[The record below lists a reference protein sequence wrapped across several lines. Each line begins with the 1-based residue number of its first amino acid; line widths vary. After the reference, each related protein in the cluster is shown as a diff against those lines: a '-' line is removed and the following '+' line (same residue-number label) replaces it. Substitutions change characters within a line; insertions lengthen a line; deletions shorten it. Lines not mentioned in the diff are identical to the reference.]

1 MAIFIIPSVFSV
13 LMIVSGILAWKWP
26 MPWEK
31 DNRQRYSY
39 PHYEGKLAQKDK
51 DTWEMSQHFFGKVQF
66 FMGLVHIFLEIP
78 EVMFMC
84 TANFDDFAW
93 KWHYN
98 ALVTPLKTVLNSSQA
113 NQSLLHFLVEMVQIH

>member
-1 MAIFIIPSVFSV
+1 MVR
-13 LMIVSGILAWKWP
+13 
-26 MPWEK
+26 E
-31 DNRQRYSY
+31 
-39 PHYEGKLAQKDK
+39 
-51 DTWEMSQHFFGKVQF
+51 
-66 FMGLVHIFLEIP
+66 LEIRGCNNSRT
-78 EVMFMC
+78 VMFMC